1 MYVLGR
7 FFQLWCAG
15 KEIHAEYIHPS
26 LQLRE
31 VLLRMLAHV
40 ESAHGASEV
49 GGCNLSAKRFQVC
62 HRCGIH
68 QLSQGITRKEQK

>member
-1 MYVLGR
+1 MGR
-7 FFQLWCAG
+7 IFSAPCTV
-15 KEIHAEYIHPS
+15 KEVHMQKYIHPS

-62 HRCGIH
+62 DRCGIH
-68 QLSQGITRKEQK
+68 QLRQGITRKEQK